1 MVNIIKS
8 QQPIEFTRLAETAL
22 TDWNQ
27 TNDRKPLL
35 IRGARQ
41 VGKSFLVR
49 KWANRSIGSDKIL
62 EINLEE
68 QPRFRE

>member
-1 MVNIIKS
+1 MVNTTRN
-8 QQPIEFTRLAETAL
+8 QQVIEFTRLAETAL

-41 VGKSFLVR
+41 VGKSFLVH
-49 KWANRSIGSDKIL
+49 KWANKFIGSDKVL

-68 QPRFRE
+68 QPRFRV

>member
-8 QQPIEFTRLAETAL
+8 QQAVEFTRLAESAL

-49 KWANRSIGSDKIL
+49 KWANKLIGSDKVL

>member
-1 MVNIIKS
+1 MVNTTKN
-8 QQPIEFTRLAETAL
+8 QQVIEFTRLAETAL

-27 TNDRKPLL
+27 TNYRKPLL